1 MRRFF
6 AVPES
11 FDGTT
16 VTLSTD
22 ETRHLRDVLRLKTG
36 DEVYVFDGAG
46 REYKC
51 SVQEI
56 SKKHSKLSVTQET
69 TPASP
74 ESPLDLTLAATVLNG
89 ERYDLIVQKAVELGV
104 KTLVP
109 LITIRCEAKLKD
121 ARRRVERWQRIALE
135 ATKQSGRAT
144 LMQINEPAEF
154 SDLIK
159 NAAAGDLVMFSERDG
174 TDFSAV
180 PSAKKLTAL
189 IGPKGGWDDSELEN
203 ARSLGARV
211 ITLGGRIL
219 RAETAAIALTSLLQH
234 RYGDLK

>member
-6 AVPES
+6 AEPDS
-11 FDGTT
+11 FDGAT
-16 VTLSTD
+16 VTLTMD

-46 REYKC
+46 REFKC
-51 SVQEI
+51 IIEEI
-56 SKKHSKLSVTQET
+56 SKKQSKLSIQQET

-74 ESPLDLTLAATVLNG
+74 ESPLDMTLAATVLNG

-121 ARRRVERWQRIALE
+121 AERRVERWQRIALE

-144 LMQINEPAEF
+144 LMLIAQPAEF
-154 SDLIK
+154 EDLIK
-159 NAAAGDLVMFSERDG
+159 GAGDLIMFSEREG

-180 PSAKKLTAL
+180 PAGKKLTAL
-189 IGPKGGWDDSELEN
+189 IGPKGGWDDSELET
-203 ARSLGARV
+203 ARSVAARIV
-211 ITLGGRIL
+211 TLGGRIL

-234 RYGDLK
+234 RFGDLK

>member
-6 AVPES
+6 AGPES
-11 FDGTT
+11 FDEKI

-46 REYKC
+46 REFKC
-51 SVQEI
+51 TVQEI
-56 SKKHSKLSVTQET
+56 SKKHSKLAITGET
-69 TPASP
+69 APASP
-74 ESPLDLTLAATVLNG
+74 ESPLDLTLASTVLNG

-121 ARRRVERWQRIALE
+121 AERRVERWQRIALE

-144 LMQINEPAEF
+144 LMRINEPFEF
-154 SDLIK
+154 KDLIK
-159 NAAAGDLVMFSERDG
+159 GAGDLVMFSERDG

-180 PSAKKLTAL
+180 PGGKKLTAL
-189 IGPKGGWDDSELEN
+189 IGPKGGWDDSELEI
-203 ARSLGARV
+203 ARSRGASI

-234 RYGDLK
+234 RFGDLK